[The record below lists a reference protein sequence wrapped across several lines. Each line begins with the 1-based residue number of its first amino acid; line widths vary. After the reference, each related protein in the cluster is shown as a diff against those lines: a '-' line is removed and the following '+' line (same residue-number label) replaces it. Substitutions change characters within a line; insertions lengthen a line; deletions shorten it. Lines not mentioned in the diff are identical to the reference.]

1 MKYAVIR
8 NEQGDEIPLIFGNNF
23 DVSKLDA
30 LGKVV
35 SAGDAKVHQIVITCE
50 GTIDING
57 KEIGSR
63 GLKDEIL
70 LRSSDFMGN
79 EDTDK
84 DSE

>member
-8 NEQGDEIPLIFGNNF
+8 GEKGEEIPLIFGNSF

-35 SAGDAKVHQIVITCE
+35 SAGDAKVHQIMITCE
-50 GTIDING
+50 GSIDING
-57 KEIGSR
+57 KEVGSR

-70 LRSSDFMGN
+70 LRSSDFMGVEEN
-79 EDTDK
+79 E
-84 DSE
+84 SE